1 MVVLPLVF
9 AIFFGLVMG
18 GNSRTESPSV
28 MVTLTPRR
36 RGRRPPWARRLV
48 QALHSD
54 RLALNEVT
62 AEERAALANP
72 VRTLV
77 IPAGFSQSVLAGEK
91 VALRLEKEPD
101 TSAEAAMVAQTRIL
115 RAVADVLGALVVGE
129 RQGLD
134 LADGLPV
141 TEHPAYV
148 SVESTTAG
156 RARLIPGG
164 FAQSIPGNAV
174 MFVMLIALTY
184 GAATV
189 TAERQSGPPAA
200 PGQHAHHA
208 AGHRRRQDPRP
219 DGGGN
224 GADLPA
230 GRGLPPDCPWS
241 GSPRCRGISSRCGW
255 CWRSTPWPWAP
266 IGVTFGALFSDPD
279 RAANLGVLATMAMAA
294 FGGCWWPLEIV
305 PSGLQKI
312 ALALPTG
319 WAMRSAHGVISFGH
333 PLTEVVSSLA
343 PLVVFGVVFTVLGRT
358 PAPGGLKRRS
368 IMARRRRA
376 PGSRSWLSGA
386 RRRRRP

>member
-1 MVVLPLVF
+1 MAPIIRIALHDLRLTVSDRSAVAWMVVLPLVF

-28 MVTLTPRR
+28 MVTLTLVDEDGGPV
-36 RGRRPPWARRLV
+36 ARRLV

-189 TAERQSGPPAA
+189 TAERQSGLL
-200 PGQHAHHA
+200 
-208 AGHRRRQDPRP
+208 RR
-219 DGGGN
+219 
-224 GADLPA
+224 LV
-230 GRGLPPDCPWS
+230 
-241 GSPRCRGISSRCGW
+241 
-255 CWRSTPWPWAP
+255 STPITRLDIVGGKILGRMAVAMVQISLLVAAYHLMSVVGIATLPGNLLALWVVLAVYALAVAP

-343 PLVVFGVVFTVLGRT
+343 PLVVFGVVFTVL
-358 PAPGGLKRRS
+358 A
-368 IMARRRRA
+368 ARLLRVD
-376 PGSRSWLSGA
+376 
-386 RRRRRP
+386 